1 MLKWFAK
8 RRFNYIDAMTSVAVA
23 VYFGEIGWWV
33 VAIAAVGIIASALA
47 EAVADR

>member
-8 RRFNYIDAMTSVAVA
+8 RRFNYIDATTATLVA

-33 VAIAAVGIIASALA
+33 VAIALAGIITS
-47 EAVADR
+47 AVAELVAHR